1 VVIVTSGTCFASI
14 ATTSFWTWSSLLNMS
29 ILTSKPL
36 SAAAILTD
44 SVSQAFDSGRN
55 WVRPQ
60 NVTVF
65 FVPVELWAGACAA
78 GLASEAGC
86 AAAGLLSAGL
96 DSAGAAGFWPGAWT
110 VPVQALSNAA
120 LAVSPR
126 YCKKARRS
134 IRTVVI
140 VDTSHWDAGRA
151 PQCAR
156 NSIGPFT
163 RSRWTLAD

>member
-1 VVIVTSGTCFASI
+1 
-14 ATTSFWTWSSLLNMS
+14 MS

-36 SAAAILTD
+36 SAAAILTL

-65 FVPVELWAGACAA
+65 LVPEELWAGACAA
-78 GLASEAGC
+78 GLASAGAP

-96 DSAGAAGFWPGAWT
+96 LSAGGGAAGFWPGAWT
-110 VPVQALSNAA
+110 VPVQALNRAA

-126 YCKKARRS
+126 YC
-134 IRTVVI
+134 
-140 VDTSHWDAGRA
+140 
-151 PQCAR
+151 
-156 NSIGPFT
+156 
-163 RSRWTLAD
+163 

>member
-1 VVIVTSGTCFASI
+1 MVTSGTCFASI

-65 FVPVELWAGACAA
+65 LVPAELWAGAWTA
-78 GLASEAGC
+78 GLASADWPEAGC
-86 AAAGLLSAGL
+86 AAAGFVSVGFASG
-96 DSAGAAGFWPGAWT
+96 GAAGFWPGAAT
-110 VPVQALSNAA
+110 VPVQA
-120 LAVSPR
+120 
-126 YCKKARRS
+126 
-134 IRTVVI
+134 
-140 VDTSHWDAGRA
+140 
-151 PQCAR
+151 
-156 NSIGPFT
+156 
-163 RSRWTLAD
+163 